1 MKRPSLEQDYYE
13 SIDRPNVELVN
24 LKKTP
29 IKDIPAEGIVA
40 DELRKSDIIILATG
54 YDAMTG
60 SLIDLEINDKHGR
73 LLQKKWQDG
82 VETYLGLMIESM
94 PNMFIVYS
102 LQAPTALY
110 NRSQIDWIVEVL
122 QRMKKEGIKSI
133 DQQQEFAVK

>member
-1 MKRPSLEQDYYE
+1 MKRPSLKQDYYE

-24 LKKTP
+24 LKKTR

-73 LLQKKWQDG
+73 LLQKK
-82 VETYLGLMIESM
+82 VERWSGDVPWS
-94 PNMFIVYS
+94 N
-102 LQAPTALY
+102 
-110 NRSQIDWIVEVL
+110 D
-122 QRMKKEGIKSI
+122 
-133 DQQQEFAVK
+133 